1 MPGKLVNVSR
11 QLLVAAAV
19 CAALAVSS
27 AGAAAPNKTTAFFY
41 RGGALTK
48 VTVPVSGA
56 ETGAAGA
63 LATLLAGP
71 PTGYTTSIPRGVSL
85 VGVTT
90 AEGTTTATF
99 SQALGDPSR
108 NAEGQ
113 IVATLARFPGVK
125 HVFVAEQG
133 RGRLVLH
140 RGDGF
145 ALVSGAR
152 ASDYV
157 DLTPNAAI
165 FVATPARDSTVSSP
179 VKVSGTADTFEAAFE
194 LRVIS
199 GGTVVAMKTIN
210 ATSGTGTR
218 GTWST
223 SVVLPHGDVTL
234 ELFEPSAKDGT
245 PIHKTQILLHVR

>member
-1 MPGKLVNVSR
+1 M
-11 QLLVAAAV
+11 
-19 CAALAVSS
+19 
-27 AGAAAPNKTTAFFY
+27 
-41 RGGALTK
+41 
-48 VTVPVSGA
+48 
-56 ETGAAGA
+56 
-63 LATLLAGP
+63 
-71 PTGYTTSIPRGVSL
+71 
-85 VGVTT
+85 
-90 AEGTTTATF
+90 
-99 SQALGDPSR
+99 
-108 NAEGQ
+108 
-113 IVATLARFPGVK
+113 
-125 HVFVAEQG
+125 
-133 RGRLVLH
+133 LH

-194 LRVIS
+194 LRIIS
-199 GGTVVAMKTIN
+199 GGTVVATKTIN